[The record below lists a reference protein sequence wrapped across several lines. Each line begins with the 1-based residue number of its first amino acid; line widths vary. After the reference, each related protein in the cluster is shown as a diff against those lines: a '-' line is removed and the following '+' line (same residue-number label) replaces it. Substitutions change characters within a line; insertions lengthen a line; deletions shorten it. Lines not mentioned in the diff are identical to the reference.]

1 MWNRTAK
8 YYKRQGFWFYL
19 NKYIGKTKLKYL
31 KSQIKGK
38 NEWLWFLIMVMIT
51 YALKNF
57 TCLFLGCRDFQ
68 VFALRCWRGG
78 CFREWHYKQCLALCN
93 QLKYPSGKL
102 IYKHISGIQYWDLA
116 GLQHRPAGKKER
128 HRRQGREGYPFSVH
142 VKFGV
147 YNSSTLGFLW
157 GDFWGLPRH
166 LLQLKHLGPDREGH
180 AGPTPPTTGTA

>member
-1 MWNRTAK
+1 MQETWVQALA
-8 YYKRQGFWFYL
+8 WEDSL
-19 NKYIGKTKLKYL
+19 E
-31 KSQIKGK
+31 KGMATHSSV
-38 NEWLWFLIMVMIT
+38 L
-51 YALKNF
+51 A
-57 TCLFLGCRDFQ
+57 
-68 VFALRCWRGG
+68 WRIPWT
-78 CFREWHYKQCLALCN
+78 EDLALCN